1 MKKLFAMTAALLAAV
16 FLFGCAAAVET
27 RTETVTATIVEINV
41 EPAVKHKIPFVE
53 PDTYLMEKA
62 EFEVILEYDGVRLTV
77 TDTGFYLTHKND
89 LGAGVSCKLVTE
101 IYDDGTSHRS
111 LMINE

>member
-1 MKKLFAMTAALLAAV
+1 MAAV

-27 RTETVTATIVEINV
+27 RAENVMATIVEINV
-41 EPAVKHKIPFVE
+41 EPAIKHKIPFIK
-53 PDTYLMEKA
+53 PDTYLVENA
-62 EFEVILEYDGVRLTV
+62 EFEVVLEYDGIRLTV
-77 TDTGFYLTHKND
+77 TDTGFYLKHKDN
-89 LGAGVSCKLVTE
+89 LGAGVSCKLITK

>member
-1 MKKLFAMTAALLAAV
+1 MKKLFAMTAALMAAV

-27 RTETVTATIVEINV
+27 RAETVTATIVEINV
-41 EPAVKHKIPFVE
+41 EPAVNHKIPLIK
-53 PDTYLMEKA
+53 PDTYLVEKA
-62 EFEVILEYDGVRLTV
+62 EFEVVLEYDGVRLTV
-77 TDTGFYLTHKND
+77 TDTGFYLKYKD
-89 LGAGVSCKLVTE
+89 RLGAEVSCKLITR